1 MSNLNL
7 QHFVFLG
14 IAGLLL
20 GCGSTQ
26 PKSARVMQDELD
38 GAPKWAKGACEAGLP
53 NKKAICGAAAVAAM
67 TDISLARSAAEGRA
81 RTALARN
88 LQVHLRAILRDYKAG
103 TSAGA
108 EAQSATEQHIR
119 DAAEQVTETTLS
131 GTRLEDTWI
140 SNAGTFWALVVLDTE
155 SFKDS
160 VQNMRQLDEAMRT
173 AIIERADKS
182 FAELHAA
189 TSP

>member
-1 MSNLNL
+1 M
-7 QHFVFLG
+7 
-14 IAGLLL
+14 
-20 GCGSTQ
+20 
-26 PKSARVMQDELD
+26 
-38 GAPKWAKGACEAGLP
+38 
-53 NKKAICGAAAVAAM
+53 
-67 TDISLARSAAEGRA
+67 
-81 RTALARN
+81 
-88 LQVHLRAILRDYKAG
+88 
-103 TSAGA
+103 
-108 EAQSATEQHIR
+108 
-119 DAAEQVTETTLS
+119 S